1 MNLVAPGF
9 VLCVAGT
16 VLGAI
21 VLGPSEPCPTTG
33 LSCERTSVVDP
44 DTWYPLCVGTRWTY
58 RNTNAMATTNQGVAE
73 TRWDSTEEVT
83 SRTSCGGGLVVRI
96 DVTPSNIERRFPAGL
111 AADSR
116 TWFEKNVAVPSTKG
130 YLVRGSAMYLF
141 TPTSWAEPC
150 RSLTQERLREIDA
163 SGPEF
168 YFPLD
173 DRAMWSD
180 RKREEEDY
188 AAICAAYRGEGHLP
202 NPLFYYWSVQ
212 GREDIDVPWHTA
224 LAAWHLAYFTVGGA
238 PHTWFVRHVGVVK
251 ERFSHNG
258 SLWETSSALLS
269 FRPGHGCRGG
279 R

>member
-188 AAICAAYRGEGHLP
+188 AAICAAY
-202 NPLFYYWSVQ
+202 
-212 GREDIDVPWHTA
+212 
-224 LAAWHLAYFTVGGA
+224 
-238 PHTWFVRHVGVVK
+238 GVKVIYRIPCSTTGVSRAGK
-251 ERFSHNG
+251 
-258 SLWETSSALLS
+258 TSM
-269 FRPGHGCRGG
+269 CRGIQHSQPGTSRTSPLVG
-279 R
+279 RRTRGLCGTSASSRSASPTMDPCGRRPPHS